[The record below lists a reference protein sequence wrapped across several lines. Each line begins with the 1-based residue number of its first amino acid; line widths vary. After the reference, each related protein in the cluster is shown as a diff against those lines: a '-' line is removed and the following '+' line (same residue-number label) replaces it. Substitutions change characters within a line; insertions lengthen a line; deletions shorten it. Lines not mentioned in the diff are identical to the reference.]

1 MNKDDIKNILSFLQ
15 REIKIV
21 KSTEDD
27 WYGNELLNICGHVT
41 RVVTCSLMRLLDQ
54 KTWRVCV
61 WGNDDFGLEKDSESF
76 DEIYDLF
83 MQILVLPNVNK
94 QKLKDMGLYNA

>member
-1 MNKDDIKNILSFLQ
+1 MEKSNIKDILSFLQ
-15 REIKIV
+15 REIKII
-21 KSTEDD
+21 KPTEDD
-27 WYGNELLNICGHVT
+27 WYGNEILNIRGVST
-41 RVVTCSLMRLLDQ
+41 KVVTCSLMLLLNQ

-83 MQILVLPNVNK
+83 MQILVLPYVNK